1 MQKKTI
7 EIFAVDHR
15 KEKPEK
21 PDSLVTFIYPDDF
34 ASALAE
40 KHALGRF
47 GADFGELRALEE
59 SLRTQSYSG
68 VLHYRRV
75 LILDESK
82 LELAAIKS
90 TWEGSFIS
98 AWNWSETF
106 ELGWSHQ
113 NLTKLSKENAIILPN
128 KIDVGIFDCK
138 NLLEQFQSSHGED
151 VIQALKKRWDESEPF
166 FEYLENQKTFVP
178 YNIFLA
184 PYEIRKKLFDWL
196 LPILKSIESDLIH
209 LSPDPYQKRW
219 PGFIAERLVSYFWD
233 TVVEPTQISYRPIA
247 RLDNAIEFD
256 FCPDKLKGRI
266 YVSACDK
273 NYLIPTSIAL
283 ESYATNAVD
292 ESTYV
297 VLTSASEID
306 YSIFQS
312 SLQSKFPN
320 QNFEF
325 IHIDV
330 EGKVLPWNGIN
341 QWSLPTFFRLL
352 IPIFVNSKSALW
364 VDSDTLSLG
373 DVSDVFDLGIQ
384 ESFAISAAPDIF
396 MDYCRQ
402 IPASTPRLEGN
413 SWENYYHDLLP
424 ISEFPTIFQ
433 CGMLVINTE
442 EWRKQNDHWHLLKK
456 QLRRVFRAV
465 QIRIS

>member
-98 AWNWSETF
+98 AWNWSETL

-151 VIQALKKRWDESEPF
+151 VIQALKKRWDGHV
-166 FEYLENQKTFVP
+166 L
-178 YNIFLA
+178 
-184 PYEIRKKLFDWL
+184 
-196 LPILKSIESDLIH
+196 
-209 LSPDPYQKRW
+209 
-219 PGFIAERLVSYFWD
+219 
-233 TVVEPTQISYRPIA
+233 
-247 RLDNAIEFD
+247 
-256 FCPDKLKGRI
+256 
-266 YVSACDK
+266 YV
-273 NYLIPTSIAL
+273 
-283 ESYATNAVD
+283 
-292 ESTYV
+292 
-297 VLTSASEID
+297 
-306 YSIFQS
+306 
-312 SLQSKFPN
+312 
-320 QNFEF
+320 
-325 IHIDV
+325 
-330 EGKVLPWNGIN
+330 
-341 QWSLPTFFRLL
+341 
-352 IPIFVNSKSALW
+352 
-364 VDSDTLSLG
+364 
-373 DVSDVFDLGIQ
+373 
-384 ESFAISAAPDIF
+384 
-396 MDYCRQ
+396 
-402 IPASTPRLEGN
+402 
-413 SWENYYHDLLP
+413 
-424 ISEFPTIFQ
+424 
-433 CGMLVINTE
+433 
-442 EWRKQNDHWHLLKK
+442 
-456 QLRRVFRAV
+456 
-465 QIRIS
+465 